1 MCRLL
6 YALLDI
12 FSSPTIFAQ
21 GEAVDEV
28 AALRQLIEDQ
38 NRLLNDQSAQLESLT
53 HRVAALEG
61 QTGVADGPPP
71 VVVDSK
77 TDDVRS
83 DLPPQDG
90 VRTGAGRIG

>member
-1 MCRLL
+1 
-6 YALLDI
+6 
-12 FSSPTIFAQ
+12 
-21 GEAVDEV
+21 
-28 AALRQLIEDQ
+28 
-38 NRLLNDQSAQLESLT
+38 LNDQSAQLESLT

-83 DLPPQDG
+83 DFPPQEG